1 MDELNVNQMQTERKP
16 TVNVPLLAKWT
27 NILFWLIIVSTVAK
41 FLTSEN
47 VTNAV
52 PVLAFTGQILN
63 IAATAAYGVVLMKIA
78 SESMHYR
85 NSAICCFITAV
96 ISVAVIPISADTESF
111 IAISVVIV
119 SVVINMI
126 GEYYEFMGHAD
137 VLRDVDRTL
146 SDKWFKLWKWYVGT
160 FFGMIG
166 GTVLAVIIPLIGMI
180 IVLASTIGTFVVSIV
195 KIVYIYKMSKVFE
208 KYSAQ

>member
-63 IAATAAYGVVLMKIA
+63 IAATAAYGVVRMKFA

-96 ISVAVIPISADTESF
+96 ISVAVIPISDDTESF

-126 GEYYEFMGHAD
+126 GVYYEFMGHAD

-195 KIVYIYKMSKVFE
+195 KIVYIYKMSKVFG